1 MDGTIREL
9 ARRLRRTAT
18 LDGAPAPVVVRVW
31 AFVAMVVA
39 SVAVAFALDWRLGVG
54 MVGFWVVAN
63 VLVLALT
70 GGDDGGAG
78 RG

>member
-1 MDGTIREL
+1 MGGTIREL
-9 ARRLRRTAT
+9 TRRLRRTAT
-18 LDGAPAPVVVRVW
+18 LDGAPAPVVVRAW

-54 MVGFWVVAN
+54 MVAFWVVAN

-70 GGDDGGAG
+70 GGDG